1 MEEEIQKAFTKRNL
15 PREIK
20 ISIKAGQEKKGEE
33 IVVMDLRNNSSF
45 TDIFLIMHG
54 NSGRQNIALYENIEQ
69 KLKKEKVRPMSIEG
83 RKNSDWILMDYGS
96 FIVHIFSQ
104 KARQYYSL
112 EKLWGDSPRIEY

>member
-54 NSGRQNIALYENIEQ
+54 NSGRQNIA
-69 KLKKEKVRPMSIEG
+69 
-83 RKNSDWILMDYGS
+83 
-96 FIVHIFSQ
+96 IFSQ